1 MEHISKLIPEIKVE
15 QAVSVQ
21 KPSATGSSLQM
32 ALKSSPLVKSDPEG
46 LQKALRYVMMIVGL
60 RAQNLPD
67 DLEKAVLMNYI
78 RANYGGHTIAEIK
91 MAFELALKG
100 DLDLKPDEVKCYENF
115 SVLYFSTV
123 MNSYRR
129 WAAQE
134 YKETVKEEPPHQV
147 VLTDQQL
154 DDIVRGDIEAFYQ
167 RCLRGVV
174 PDVTPAYFKDILIKD
189 GLMKEGESLPNFFV
203 QRMGIGAKNIYT
215 KE

>member
-1 MEHISKLIPEIKVE
+1 MEHISKLIPEIQVE

-21 KPSATGSSLQM
+21 RRSATGSLQ
-32 ALKSSPLVKSDPEG
+32 AAIKSSPLVKNDPEG

-78 RANYGGHTIAEIK
+78 QANYGGHTVAEIK

-100 DLDLKPDEVKCYENF
+100 DLDLNPDEVRCYENF

-134 YKETVKEEPPHQV
+134 YKETVKETPPEQV

-167 RCLRGVV
+167 RCLRGVI
-174 PDVTPAYFKDILIKD
+174 PHTTPAYFKEVLVKD
-189 GLMKEGESLPNFFV
+189 GLMKQDESLSAFFV
-203 QRMGIGAKNIYT
+203 QRMGAGSKNIYLPA
-215 KE
+215 